1 MDRERLEELVTALLD
16 NDLSAEERAELDEQ
30 LAASEEARSLLE
42 SYRSQAEALKALVP
56 QKPTQARKE
65 AVLRHI
71 KSAPVPI
78 RPSATHNFIWFVGT
92 IAACFVLFSASLAL
106 RPVGP
111 PEGRKLFLSAREIQT
126 QPIAQTHQFVLKP
139 GTDEVR
145 ALDSD
150 DLDGF
155 LTAGAAVV
163 NLECDGGRVKGQ
175 RLKMRLSLDLDG
187 DDQFDLVQES
197 ETYLIDGVVGYEA
210 VSARFPPLP
219 EQYHDQPLKGQAR
232 LELIGDAMSG
242 DGLSLQFR
250 PDQSFLSLPLQPS
263 EV

>member
-1 MDRERLEELVTALLD
+1 MNRERLEELMSGLLD
-16 NDLSAEERAELDEQ
+16 DELSAEEQVELDEQ
-30 LAASEEARSLLE
+30 LAASEEARGLLE
-42 SYRSQAEALKALVP
+42 SYRSQAVSLRALVQ
-56 QKPTQARKE
+56 QKPTQARKD

-71 KSAPVPI
+71 KSAPVPL
-78 RPSATHNFIWFVGT
+78 RPSATNNFIWFIGT
-92 IAACFVLFSASLAL
+92 IAACFVFFSASMAL

-126 QPIAQTHQFVLKP
+126 QPLAQTHQLVLKP
-139 GTDEVR
+139 GTNEIKV
-145 ALDSD
+145 LDSV

-163 NLECDGGRVKGQ
+163 NLECDGGQVKGQ

-197 ETYLIDGVVGYEA
+197 ETFLIDGVVGYEA
-210 VSARFPPLP
+210 VSARFPTLP
-219 EQYHDQPLKGQAR
+219 EQYHDEALKGQAR
-232 LELIGDAMSG
+232 LELIGDSMSG

-250 PDQSFLSLPLQPS
+250 PEQSFLSLPLRS
-263 EV
+263 TEV